1 MFLSLEISTTAHN
14 PYGMTTFKPFL
25 FLIGAVLV
33 IALLGSVSYTSNN
46 QRTIVSTTSTSCTSS
61 MSSTYSDNSTT
72 IEAKSYNYSSS
83 LLSIKSVKALVYKT
97 GVEQSLVFKVSFVNT
112 GNTTL
117 YLPSA
122 CGGGLYL
129 VRSNSS
135 LIKIENRGVICLCA
149 AVLVGVKPGE
159 VQTTIAPGCW
169 SGYVVLLE
177 GHGNVKVTME
187 LKLYAG
193 DNNTSTVTTL
203 IDAIFNF

>member
-1 MFLSLEISTTAHN
+1 MFASLEISTTLRN
-14 PYGMTTFKPFL
+14 PYDMTTFKPFL

-33 IALLGSVSYTSNN
+33 IALLGSVSYTGSSR
-46 QRTIVSTTSTSCTSS
+46 QTTVSTTSTSCTSN
-61 MSSTYSDNSTT
+61 MSSTYSNNST
-72 IEAKSYNYSSS
+72 IVEAKSYNYSSS
-83 LLSIKSVKALVYKT
+83 FLSIKSVKALVYNT
-97 GVEQSLVFKVSFVNT
+97 GTEQSLVFKVSFMNT

-135 LIKIENRGVICLCA
+135 LVKIENRGVVCLCA
-149 AVLVGVKPGE
+149 TVLVGVKPGE
-159 VQTTIAPGCW
+159 VQTSVAPGCW

-193 DNNTSTVTTL
+193 DNNTSTVTTS
-203 IDAIFNF
+203 IDAIFSF